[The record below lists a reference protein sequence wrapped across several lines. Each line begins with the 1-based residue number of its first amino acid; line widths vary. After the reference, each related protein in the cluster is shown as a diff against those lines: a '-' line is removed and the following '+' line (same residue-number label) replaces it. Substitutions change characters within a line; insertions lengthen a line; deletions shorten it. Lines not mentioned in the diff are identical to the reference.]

1 MPSFVLKL
9 LRTGTAKSACA
20 AIGCVEVLNQIEFR
34 LHDRD
39 NDHLCDALEWLD
51 GECRITAIPSGDHEL
66 ALIVGINQADEVAQ
80 YHAVFVSQATAWQNH
95 GGVVGVGQMN
105 GQTGGDEHG
114 LTGFE
119 GDFFADAG
127 AKIKAGAACCGIM
140 RQLVF
145 DQWIDDFNVNVH
157 GEFLIE

>member
-1 MPSFVLKL
+1 M
-9 LRTGTAKSACA
+9 
-20 AIGCVEVLNQIEFR
+20 
-34 LHDRD
+34 
-39 NDHLCDALEWLD
+39 CDALERLD
-51 GECRITAIPSGDHEL
+51 GERRITAIPSGDHEL

-80 YHAVFVSQATAWQNH
+80 YHAVFVSQTTARQNH

-105 GQTGGDEHG
+105 RQSCRDEDG

-127 AKIKAGAACCGIM
+127 AKIKAGTACCGIM

-145 DQWIDDFNVNVH
+145 DQRIDDFDVDVH
-157 GEFLIE
+157 GATFI